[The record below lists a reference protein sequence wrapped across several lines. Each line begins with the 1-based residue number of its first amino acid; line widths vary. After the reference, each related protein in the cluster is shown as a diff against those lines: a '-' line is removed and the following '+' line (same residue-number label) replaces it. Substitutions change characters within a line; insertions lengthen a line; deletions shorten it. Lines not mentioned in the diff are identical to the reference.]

1 MSRGRA
7 WTEIEDST
15 LLRLHAEG
23 MGWADIGVVIGRSRQ
38 SCHSRWQLLAPEPTQ
53 TCRGCGKTKPVS
65 AFHERTGILQSPH
78 ARHILVC
85 KACISQQAR
94 EASAAS
100 HGKRPVWRPAG
111 PAMWDEPE
119 PRPLSVSDYKTRLLA
134 RVRGAN
140 A

>member
-65 AFHERTGILQSPH
+65 AFHERTVNSR
-78 ARHILVC
+78 ALVC
-85 KACISQQAR
+85 KACVTVQATN
-94 EASAAS
+94 ASRVR
-100 HGKRPVWRPAG
+100 HGGTPKWQPAG
-111 PAMWDEPE
+111 PGMW
-119 PRPLSVSDYKTRLLA
+119 SVADTPSQVDYKARLLS
-134 RVRGAN
+134 RVKGR
-140 A
+140 